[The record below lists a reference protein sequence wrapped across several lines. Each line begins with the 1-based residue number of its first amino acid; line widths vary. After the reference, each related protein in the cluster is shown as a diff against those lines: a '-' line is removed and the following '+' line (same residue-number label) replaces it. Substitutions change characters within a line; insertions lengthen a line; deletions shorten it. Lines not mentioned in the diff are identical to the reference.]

1 MSMCSCRLFGE
12 LGIRSEE
19 LGMFVDGGKEFR
31 GFKVSRDFKEG
42 LRVGR
47 GHGWGF
53 LCWCTRAGCPR
64 PGLLSLRF
72 F

>member
-47 GHGWGF
+47 GLEALAPVGRF
-53 LCWCTRAGCPR
+53 LMDIKDIE
-64 PGLLSLRF
+64 
-72 F
+72 